1 MKLTWLGHACFE
13 IAATQ
18 AVVITDP
25 YDASVG
31 YPIAARKA
39 DIVTVS
45 HEHYDHNDTSWVD
58 AGAVCREPG
67 QYERGGVQIHG
78 IPSYHDRFRGQKRG
92 GNVIFK
98 LILDGLRVCHLGD
111 LGHRIDEALT
121 RTIGLVDVL
130 LIPIGGVY
138 TIDAEDALIS
148 AGIEPRLVVAM
159 HFLPP
164 PEYRSPTSGSSFI
177 CRAAKLSD
185 CSITF
190 DRRSLT
196 ARPFRRA
203 RLLPPVTRRCPTM
216 LDIHCL
222 PGIALC
228 AEQVCSA
235 VNVARRAAHQKR
247 YRAWARAFLSD
258 RIRPIYLDSMG
269 VRG

>member
-45 HEHYDHNDTSWVD
+45 HEHYDHNDTLWVD

-138 TIDAEDALIS
+138 TIDAEDALDICRK
-148 AGIEPRLVVAM
+148 IEPRLVVAM
-159 HFLPP
+159 HFSTPATRIQIADERQFLHL
-164 PEYRSPTSGSSFI
+164 SGGE
-177 CRAAKLSD
+177 KLSD

-196 ARPFRRA
+196 GPTRFVALDYYRP
-203 RLLPPVTRRCPTM
+203 
-216 LDIHCL
+216 
-222 PGIALC
+222 
-228 AEQVCSA
+228 
-235 VNVARRAAHQKR
+235 
-247 YRAWARAFLSD
+247 
-258 RIRPIYLDSMG
+258 
-269 VRG
+269 